1 MISKDLVQKAKVDTL
16 LQQGGYLASEN
27 TVKQICDLIVLGKVG
42 CMDTVVIPAKAR
54 YYVFTGVGL
63 SVCLFVTTITK

>member
-27 TVKQICDLIVLGKVG
+27 TVK
-42 CMDTVVIPAKAR
+42 
-54 YYVFTGVGL
+54 
-63 SVCLFVTTITK
+63 